1 MSKEQMIS
9 AIRERNRSASVEY
22 LVHFDETALRSY
34 LDRLTRVLGHRG
46 PQSVWVRD
54 TTERCVVSR
63 VAA

>member
-9 AIRERNRSASVEY
+9 AIRERNRSATSEY
-22 LVHFDETALRSY
+22 LDHFDETALQTY

-46 PQSVWVRD
+46 PQSVWVRN
-54 TTERCVVSR
+54 TTERCIVSR